1 MQSLQKRHHW
11 DKKKRRY
18 IQLQPKEEI
27 KAGKRLKTESGAK
40 TTGDDA
46 PSGLYQKW
54 AKANK
59 KRVTHAGEE
68 ESGASAA
75 YSKNLANRCL
85 AALAAVWCNVFSRT
99 HQKQTNKNATYLIL
113 EA

>member
-1 MQSLQKRHHW
+1 MQDTMQSLQKRHHW

-75 YSKNLANRCL
+75 YSKNLANR
-85 AALAAVWCNVFSRT
+85 
-99 HQKQTNKNATYLIL
+99 
-113 EA
+113 

>member
-85 AALAAVWCNVFSRT
+85 ASLAAVWCNVLSRT
-99 HQKQTNKNATYLIL
+99 HQKQTNTNATYLIL